1 MHPFIVQSI
10 AAERARDLLTAAQHN
25 RDAFP
30 ARERAVHQRR
40 LPRTAG
46 IARRLGFSLTSGD
59 AGHSRLL
66 VMTIAALACTCLATG
81 LGQARVRG
89 RGEMPG

>member
-10 AAERARDLLTAAQHN
+10 AAERARDLLKAAQRN
-25 RDAFP
+25 RDAVP
-30 ARERAVHQRR
+30 ARERAVRQRR
-40 LPRTAG
+40 LPGTAG

-66 VMTIAALACTCLATG
+66 LMTISALACTCLATG
-81 LGQARVRG
+81 PGQARVRG